1 MRRTFKSNIITNG
14 SIKKD
19 PNLFGKYSK
28 FTGSIHEKTDDNE
41 NVLQNDRKKKEES
54 HRDMRRS
61 RGGSGMKWARNISNN

>member
-41 NVLQNDRKKKEES
+41 NVLQNDRKKKEEP

-61 RGGSGMKWARNISNN
+61 RGGGGMKWVRNISNN